1 MEREILLV
9 ELGNELATKAGESD
23 ERDKEN
29 CRSRADGH
37 PWPGQRLVEQ
47 WLITAPRRRQHARL
61 LLLDLASHE
70 QRHHRWHEG
79 QREDKGCG
87 QCQHHRDRHRRE
99 HLAFHPVEREQRQ
112 IHQDNDGLTKHRR
125 ADHLARRNHH
135 FVKPLLQTEQPV
147 FMMLTLGKTAQ
158 AIFNDDDRAID
169 NQTEIERAETH
180 QIA

>member
-1 MEREILLV
+1 MEREILFI
-9 ELGNELATKAGESD
+9 ELRNELPTKAGEGD
-23 ERDKEN
+23 ERGKEN
-29 CRSRADGH
+29 RRSRADSH

-47 WLITAPRRRQHARL
+47 GLIAAPGCRQHTRL
-61 LLLDLASHE
+61 LLLDLTSHE
-70 QRHHRWHEG
+70 QRHHRWYEG
-79 QREDKGCG
+79 QRQDKRCRKR
-87 QCQHHRDRHRRE
+87 QHHRDRHRRE

-125 ADHLARRNHH
+125 ADHLARSNHH

-147 FMMLTLGKTAQ
+147 FMMLTLGQTAQ

-169 NQTEIERAETH
+169 NQPEIECAEAH